1 MKSFLELTQMVS
13 LNQDSIKQW
22 LQEQLAKESPL
33 VYSSVDLRSA
43 AFKVAHVDT
52 NLFPAGFNNLSIV
65 GKENA
70 TKQFKAYFKKFFP
83 DAKKVMLIPE
93 SFTRNLNYL
102 RNIETLQQIINFA
115 GLEVVI
121 SFLPDTEIA
130 DELDPLMHQSMQR
143 YGNYIET
150 KAGWHPDLILLNNDL
165 TAGVPSILQGINQP
179 IVPDINYGWYKR
191 KKSAN
196 FAGYNGFANQ
206 FAEKFS
212 FDSWLI
218 NTYWHKC
225 GVIDFRQKT
234 GLECVANAVEKVL
247 HKTRQKYKE
256 HNIEI
261 PPHAFI
267 KAENGTHGVGIM
279 VVRSAEEVFNINK
292 KQRHSMNTIK
302 SGVQNTEV
310 IVQEGVPTVLQTN
323 GAVSENVIYMVAGQP
338 VGLIK
343 RVNSQKG
350 AFDNLNSRG
359 MEMHAADELS
369 LNLENIVAT
378 LAALAA
384 TREDIS
390 PLGMLFDK

>member
-1 MKSFLELTQMVS
+1 MKSFLDLTQMLS

-22 LQEQLAKESPL
+22 LQEQLAKEVPL

-52 NLFPAGFNNLSIV
+52 NLFPAGFNNLSAI

-70 TKQFKAYFKKFFP
+70 TKQFKVYFEKFFP
-83 DAKKVMLIPE
+83 HVRKIMLIPE

-102 RNIETLQQIINFA
+102 RNVEALQQIINSA

-130 DELDPLMHQSMQR
+130 DELDHLMHQPMYR
-143 YGNYIET
+143 RDDYIET
-150 KAGWHPDLILLNNDL
+150 KTGWRPDLLLLNNDL
-165 TAGVPSILQGINQP
+165 TLGVPPILQGVSQP
-179 IVPDINYGWYKR
+179 VIPDINYGWYKR

-196 FAGYNGFANQ
+196 FAAYSGLANQ

-256 HNIEI
+256 YNIEA
-261 PPHAFI
+261 PPHVFI

-279 VVRSAEEVFNINK
+279 VVKSAEEVFNINK
-292 KQRHSMNTIK
+292 KQRHSMNTVK

-310 IVQEGVPTVLQTN
+310 IVQEGVPTVLQT
-323 GAVSENVIYMVAGQP
+323 GSLTSENVIYLVAGQP

-350 AFDNLNSRG
+350 MFDNLNSRG
-359 MEMHAADELS
+359 MEMLSADELS
-369 LNLENIVAT
+369 LDLENIVAT
-378 LAALAA
+378 LAALAV
-384 TREDIS
+384 TREDM
-390 PLGMLFDK
+390 G